1 MYAYKRSNRLSVENR
16 VEAKIMIYSYKI
28 HDLEC
33 FLKRAAPQLPIKL
46 PDEKPPAQVYFPTR
60 ETQCFPA
67 VQDHIAAPVKTIFD
81 K

>member
-33 FLKRAAPQLPIKL
+33 FLKRADPGFRLNYRMKNHLHKFIFQLEKL
-46 PDEKPPAQVYFPTR
+46 NVFQQFR
-60 ETQCFPA
+60 
-67 VQDHIAAPVKTIFD
+67 II
-81 K
+81 